1 MPQYVDQRTA
11 PTPPLRIVRP
21 HSAGNN
27 FSPRRFSPS
36 FPSPSQPRTMIRKT
50 KSFSESYGSRRPSNP
65 LSSNSTIVRTSC
77 IHCGDVFFPVY
88 SAGGPRHCGMDC
100 RTMDMLRVQSVK
112 ATVDKL
118 APELVRGARAGT
130 DRTAATDETSVK
142 KCHSHPESTPP
153 AAPKKNKMNQM
164 SKDMV
169 VDTHSVSSS
178 EETKGD
184 EATGR
189 IQGAIGR
196 VDRRPSGLSLL
207 LSPATCPVRIEPDT
221 GPLSPPVPLSNGNR
235 YEGALPP
242 LLVLDSPVEVVA

>member
-1 MPQYVDQRTA
+1 MAQVTSYLSKMST
-11 PTPPLRIVRP
+11 
-21 HSAGNN
+21 
-27 FSPRRFSPS
+27 FSFC
-36 FPSPSQPRTMIRKT
+36 FP
-50 KSFSESYGSRRPSNP
+50 G
-65 LSSNSTIVRTSC
+65 
-77 IHCGDVFFPVY
+77 IHHF
-88 SAGGPRHCGMDC
+88 